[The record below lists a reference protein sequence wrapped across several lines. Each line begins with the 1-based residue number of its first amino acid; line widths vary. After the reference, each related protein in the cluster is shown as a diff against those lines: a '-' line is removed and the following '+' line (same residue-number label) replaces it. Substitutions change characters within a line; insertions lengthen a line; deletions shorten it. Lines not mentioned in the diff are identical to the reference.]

1 MLSQLGAQAST
12 MLRLPDRMPDFEE
25 LKQNKALTVAAGVT
39 AALGGGLL
47 LRRALR

>member
-1 MLSQLGAQAST
+1 M
-12 MLRLPDRMPDFEE
+12 RLPERMPDFER
-25 LKQNKALTVAAGVT
+25 LKQKKALTFAAGVT